1 MEPTVAAGRR
11 TQNRTIVLFLHRMPH
26 STEPQAPLNGGSPVA
41 NAAIRPVI
49 GVFDSGVGGLSV
61 LRALRSTLRNAALIY
76 VADSGH
82 APYGERSE
90 EWLQA
95 RCATLAHF
103 LRARGADMMVVACN
117 TATAAA
123 VPLLRASHPTWP
135 IVGIEPG
142 IKPAVLTSTNR
153 RVGVMA
159 TTATLR
165 SQRYAKLLAEHGSG
179 AMVVAQA
186 CTGLAM
192 AIEQGDEAAIS
203 ALVDRHTQPLRQAE
217 VDTVV
222 LGCTHYPFA
231 RGWIEHAMGSE
242 VSIVDTAQAVARR
255 AASLLMAGE
264 CNGATRPDE
273 FWTSG
278 DPTALESFAQRWLG
292 WTISAQRLKDPEY
305 APGAAAPD
313 R

>member
-1 MEPTVAAGRR
+1 
-11 TQNRTIVLFLHRMPH
+11 MPQ
-26 STEPQAPLNGGSPVA
+26 STEPKAPPNEGS
-41 NAAIRPVI
+41 AAESAPARPVI

-61 LRALRSTLRNAALIY
+61 LPALRAAVSEAVLIY
-76 VADSGH
+76 VADSGY
-82 APYGERSE
+82 APYGERGD

-95 RCATLAHF
+95 RCATLANF
-103 LRARGADMMVVACN
+103 LRSRGADMMVVACN

-123 VPLLRASHPTWP
+123 APLLRASHPTWP

-142 IKPAVLTSTNR
+142 IKPAVLNSARR

-186 CTGLAM
+186 CTGLAL
-192 AIEQGDEAAIS
+192 AIEQGDEATIG
-203 ALVDRHTQPLRQAE
+203 ALVDQHTQPLRKAQ
-217 VDTVV
+217 VDAVV

-231 RGWIEHAMGSE
+231 RAWIERAMGPD
-242 VSIVDTAQAVARR
+242 VAIVDTAQAVARR
-255 AASLLMAGE
+255 VASLLLDEGSSRTLRLAKTPTAPGSAS
-264 CNGATRPDE
+264 GQDE

-278 DPTALESFAQRWLG
+278 DPVALESFAQRWLG
-292 WTISAQRLKDPEY
+292 STISARRLTDPEC
-305 APGAAAPD
+305 APCAATPD

>member
-1 MEPTVAAGRR
+1 
-11 TQNRTIVLFLHRMPH
+11 
-26 STEPQAPLNGGSPVA
+26 
-41 NAAIRPVI
+41 VI

-61 LRALRSTLRNAALIY
+61 LRALRSTLSNAALIY

-82 APYGERSE
+82 APYGERSDQ
-90 EWLQA
+90 WLQA
-95 RCATLAHF
+95 RCATLADF

-142 IKPAVLTSTNR
+142 IKPAVLNSSSR

-165 SQRYAKLLAEHGSG
+165 SQRFAKLLADHGSG
-179 AMVVAQA
+179 AMVIAQA

-192 AIEQGDEAAIS
+192 AIEQGDEAAIG
-203 ALVDRHTQPLRQAE
+203 ALVDQHTQRLREAQ

-222 LGCTHYPFA
+222 LGCTHYAFA
-231 RGWIEHAMGSE
+231 HRWISQTMGPN
-242 VSIVDTAQAVARR
+242 VAIIDTAHAVARR
-255 AASLLMAGE
+255 ASSLLV
-264 CNGATRPDE
+264 ATAPSPQSDHQLISPPTRAE
-273 FWTSG
+273 FWTSSE
-278 DPTALESFAQRWLG
+278 PAALEHFAERWLG
-292 WTISAQRLKDPEY
+292 WEIKASRLDDQASAR
-305 APGAAAPD
+305 AVAAPD
-313 R
+313 Q